1 MVRIRIR
8 FSDEQ
13 VGLLR
18 ERARREARSVSDL
31 VRESVT
37 RFLDEPPA
45 PADRRELAR
54 RADALIGKFRS
65 GVPDLASEHDRYF
78 AESVGE

>member
-18 ERARREARSVSDL
+18 ARARLEARSVSDL

-37 RFLDEPPA
+37 RFLGETPA

-54 RADALIGKFRS
+54 RADALIGKIRS

-78 AESVGE
+78 AESLEE